1 MKEKKLI
8 LLGILLIFLAVVF
21 AYYLI
26 SQERA
31 RHMLLQ
37 VPDSSAVDLEA
48 TDLKQQSQGDQ
59 FVDLY
64 FYNAGKFPSDPDFL
78 VPEKRVIYQIADRTI
93 MAKQVLQELFRGPVQ
108 KLGSQEPA
116 AENEPVSGQAIF
128 PVFPAG
134 ARLRQLYILDDGTAV
149 VDLYGDSVNG
159 IEGVFHEVLAI
170 QSVTRSLVS
179 NFEEISQVRFLVEG
193 KEQDTLAGHVSISHP
208 FRLE

>member
-1 MKEKKLI
+1 
-8 LLGILLIFLAVVF
+8 
-21 AYYLI
+21 
-26 SQERA
+26 
-31 RHMLLQ
+31 MLLQ

-116 AENEPVSGQAIF
+116 AENEPVSGQSIF

>member
-8 LLGILLIFLAVVF
+8 ILGILLIFLAVVF

-31 RHMLLQ
+31 RHRLLQ
-37 VPDSSAVDLEA
+37 EPDSSAVDLEA

-93 MAKQVLQELFRGPVQ
+93 MAKQALQELFRGPGQLPVT
-108 KLGSQEPA
+108 QEES
-116 AENEPVSGQAIF
+116 AENEPLSGQSIF

-149 VDLYGDSVNG
+149 VDLYDDTVNG
-159 IEGVFHEVLAI
+159 IEGVFYELLAI
-170 QSVTRSLVS
+170 KSITRSLVL

-193 KEQDTLAGHVSISHP
+193 KERDTLAGHVSISHP